1 MENINTII
9 CKIEYSQKILKLTKG
24 RKVKIKLIKNIR
36 KKIKTEKL
44 KISLIK
50 ETSAPQRGII

>member
-9 CKIEYSQKILKLTKG
+9 CKIEYSQNKLKLIKGIKTK
-24 RKVKIKLIKNIR
+24 RKLIKNI
-36 KKIKTEKL
+36 KKKTKIVKL
-44 KISLIK
+44 KISPKK